1 MGKINSF
8 IKKLGPGLLF
18 AGTAIGVSHLVQST
32 KAGAEFGFGLTWALI
47 IAILLKYPF
56 FKFAP
61 KYSIATNESVLH
73 GYKKLHPIIP
83 VIFFIITLGT
93 MFTIQTAVTIVTAG
107 IANSVF
113 DNIIS
118 IEIWTVIIL
127 FISFLLLI
135 IGKYN
140 TLDRVIKI
148 LIIALAVS
156 TILSFFFA
164 GINFDQAIKLEQVF
178 PKESVSIVF
187 LIAFMGW
194 MPAPLDVSVWNSL
207 WTVEKIKL
215 QKQNSISNS
224 MFDFNLGY
232 FGTAIL
238 GICFIGV
245 GYFTIYNSSEKLSES
260 TALFSEQLIR
270 LYTDNLGDWSYYLI
284 AFAALSTM
292 LSTTITALDASPRA
306 MGITSELILNKKI
319 KKAYLFWISLL
330 SIGTLIIFFVFTSQM
345 GLLIEIAT
353 ILSFLTAPFFAV
365 INYLLI
371 TSKYTPA
378 DFRPNLFMHILSVV
392 GIIYLLGFSVWFLL
406 NGGSEKIFYILNRYL
421 EFYN

>member
-1 MGKINSF
+1 MERINSF

-83 VIFFIITLGT
+83 VIFFMITLGT

-113 DNIIS
+113 GNIIS
-118 IEIWTVIIL
+118 IEIWTIIIL
-127 FISFLLLI
+127 SISFLILI

-140 TLDRVIKI
+140 ALDRVIKI
-148 LIIALAVS
+148 LIIALAIS

-164 GINFDQAIKLEQVF
+164 GINFNDHINLDQVF

-207 WTVEKIKL
+207 WTIEKIKL
-215 QKQNSISNS
+215 QKKISISNS

-245 GYFTIYNSSEKLSES
+245 GYFTIYNSSENLSES
-260 TALFSEQLIR
+260 ATIFSEQLIR

-306 MGITSELILNKKI
+306 MGITTELILNKKI
-319 KKAYLFWISLL
+319 NKAYLFWISLL
-330 SIGTLIIFFVFTSQM
+330 SVGTLIIFFVLTSQM
-345 GLLIEIAT
+345 ELLVNIAT
-353 ILSFLTAPFFAV
+353 VLSFLTAPFFAI
-365 INYLLI
+365 INYSLI
-371 TSKYTPA
+371 TSKHTPA
-378 DFRPNLFMHILSVV
+378 DFRPNTFMKILSVV
-392 GIIYLLGFSVWFLL
+392 GIIYLLGFSAFFLL
-406 NGGSEKIFYILNRYL
+406 KGI
-421 EFYN
+421 

>member
-1 MGKINSF
+1 
-8 IKKLGPGLLF
+8 
-18 AGTAIGVSHLVQST
+18 
-32 KAGAEFGFGLTWALI
+32 
-47 IAILLKYPF
+47 
-56 FKFAP
+56 
-61 KYSIATNESVLH
+61 
-73 GYKKLHPIIP
+73 
-83 VIFFIITLGT
+83 

-107 IANSVF
+107 IANSIFGNVL
-113 DNIIS
+113 S
-118 IEIWTVIIL
+118 IEIWTLIIL
-127 FISFLLLI
+127 FFSFLLLI

-140 TLDRVIKI
+140 ALDKVIKI
-148 LIIALAVS
+148 LIITLAVS
-156 TILSFFFA
+156 TILSFLFA
-164 GINFDQAIKLEQVF
+164 GANFDETINLEQVF

-194 MPAPLDVSVWNSL
+194 MPAPLDVSVWNSI

-224 MFDFNLGY
+224 IFDFNLGY

-245 GYFTIYNSSEKLSES
+245 GYFTIYNSSEILSES
-260 TALFSEQLIR
+260 AAIFSDQLIR

-306 MGITSELILNKKI
+306 MGITTELILNKEI
-319 KKAYLFWISLL
+319 KKGYLFWISIL

-345 GLLIEIAT
+345 GLLIKVAT
-353 ILSFLTAPFFAV
+353 ILSFLTAPFFAI

-371 TSKYTPA
+371 TSKHTPK
-378 DFRPNLFMHILSVV
+378 DFRPNILMHILSII
-392 GIIYLLGFSVWFLL
+392 GIIYLVGFSIFFLIK
-406 NGGSEKIFYILNRYL
+406 GV
-421 EFYN
+421 

>member
-1 MGKINSF
+1 MGRINSV

-32 KAGAEFGFGLTWALI
+32 KAGAEFGFGLTWALL

-73 GYKKLHPIIP
+73 GYQKLHPIIP
-83 VIFFIITLGT
+83 IIFFIITLGT

-107 IANSVF
+107 IANSIF
-113 DNIIS
+113 GNILS
-118 IEIWTVIIL
+118 IEVWTLIIL
-127 FISFLLLI
+127 FFSFLLLI

-140 TLDRVIKI
+140 TLDKVIKI
-148 LIIALAVS
+148 LIITLAVS
-156 TILSFFFA
+156 TILSFLFA
-164 GINFDQAIKLEQVF
+164 GANFDETINLEQVF

-194 MPAPLDVSVWNSL
+194 MPAPLDVSVWNSI

-245 GYFTIYNSSEKLSES
+245 GYFTIYNSSEILSES
-260 TALFSEQLIR
+260 AAIFSDQLIR

-306 MGITSELILNKKI
+306 MGITTELILNKEI
-319 KKAYLFWISLL
+319 KKGYLFWISIL

-345 GLLIEIAT
+345 GLLIKVAT
-353 ILSFLTAPFFAV
+353 ILSFLTAPFFAI

-371 TSKYTPA
+371 TSKHTPK
-378 DFRPNLFMHILSVV
+378 DFRPNILMHILSII
-392 GIIYLLGFSVWFLL
+392 GIIYLVGFSVFFLIK
-406 NGGSEKIFYILNRYL
+406 GV
-421 EFYN
+421 

>member
-1 MGKINSF
+1 MGKISN
-8 IKKLGPGLLF
+8 ILKKLGPGLLF

-32 KAGAEFGFGLTWALI
+32 KAGAEFGFGLTWALL
-47 IAILLKYPF
+47 IAIFLKYPF

-83 VIFFIITLGT
+83 IIFFIITLGT

-107 IANSVF
+107 IANSIF
-113 DNIIS
+113 GNILS
-118 IEIWTVIIL
+118 IEVWTLIIL
-127 FISFLLLI
+127 FFSFLLLI

-140 TLDRVIKI
+140 TLDKVIKI
-148 LIIALAVS
+148 LIITLAVS
-156 TILSFFFA
+156 TILSFLFA
-164 GINFDQAIKLEQVF
+164 GANFDETINLEQVF

-194 MPAPLDVSVWNSL
+194 MPAPLDVSVWNSI

-245 GYFTIYNSSEKLSES
+245 GYFTIYNSSEILSES
-260 TALFSEQLIR
+260 AAIFSDQLIR

-306 MGITSELILNKKI
+306 MGITTELILNKEI
-319 KKAYLFWISLL
+319 KKGYLFWISIL

-345 GLLIEIAT
+345 GLLIKVAT
-353 ILSFLTAPFFAV
+353 ILSFLTAPFFAI

-371 TSKYTPA
+371 TSKHTPK
-378 DFRPNLFMHILSVV
+378 DFRPNILMHILSII
-392 GIIYLLGFSVWFLL
+392 GIIYLVGFSIFFLIK
-406 NGGSEKIFYILNRYL
+406 GV
-421 EFYN
+421 

>member
-1 MGKINSF
+1 MGRINSF
-8 IKKLGPGLLF
+8 INKLGPGLLF

-32 KAGAEFGFGLTWALI
+32 KAGAEFGFGLTWALL

-73 GYKKLHPIIP
+73 GYQKLHPIIP
-83 VIFFIITLGT
+83 IIFFIITLGT

-107 IANSVF
+107 IANSIF
-113 DNIIS
+113 GNILS
-118 IEIWTVIIL
+118 IEVWTLIIL
-127 FISFLLLI
+127 FFSFLLLI

-140 TLDRVIKI
+140 TLDKVIKI
-148 LIIALAVS
+148 LIITLAVS
-156 TILSFFFA
+156 TILSFLFA
-164 GINFDQAIKLEQVF
+164 GANFDETINLEQVF

-194 MPAPLDVSVWNSL
+194 MPAPLDVSVWNSI

-245 GYFTIYNSSEKLSES
+245 GYFTIYSSSEILSES
-260 TALFSEQLIR
+260 AAIFSDQLIR

-306 MGITSELILNKKI
+306 MGITTELILNKEI
-319 KKAYLFWISLL
+319 KKGYLFWISIL

-345 GLLIEIAT
+345 GLLIKVAT
-353 ILSFLTAPFFAV
+353 ILSFLTAPFFAI

-371 TSKYTPA
+371 TSKHTPK
-378 DFRPNLFMHILSVV
+378 DFRPNILMHILS
-392 GIIYLLGFSVWFLL
+392 ILG
-406 NGGSEKIFYILNRYL
+406 
-421 EFYN
+421 